1 MRNEQ
6 LTSDMLFTKYARWD
20 YEQEIRT
27 WVNLDP
33 NTVDAD
39 GHYFFDYS
47 DQLAPREIIIG
58 PLCDIPARELVSLV
72 KNVAPAVYVMQTRLA
87 FSKFSVVELDPRRGD
102 EDE

>member
-1 MRNEQ
+1 
-6 LTSDMLFTKYARWD
+6 MLFTKYERWR
-20 YEQEIRT
+20 YESELRT

-33 NTVDAD
+33 KTVDAE

-47 DQLAPREIIIG
+47 DQLALREIILG
-58 PLCDIPARELVSLV
+58 SLCKTPVSEYRSLV
-72 KNVAPAVYVMQTRLA
+72 RNMTPAVYVKRTRLA